1 MKERKSLKDC
11 IVKPGEKSP
20 FANLLI
26 DLAFKKAFDP
36 DKPTSRNNLINLLND
51 LLEPQLKRPI
61 KNVWTRNVAKNLS
74 GSKES
79 RTAIF
84 DLHCKDD
91 MGNLIEIEVQIRE
104 MDNFMKR
111 LAFYASELVANQA
124 EPGEEWNY
132 DVQPTYVIAL
142 TRIHVFDDENAVH
155 RAAVTDLE
163 TGKQVMDTY
172 NYAVIELSKVPFFIE
187 KTSSDLS
194 KWLFFFRY
202 LNRLKEL
209 PEELNESKFQQ
220 LTESSKVSNF
230 SKKEFEA
237 YQRMHH
243 EKWDHNVMVPGI
255 FKEFATEI
263 NAKIEER
270 ISDRN
275 REIAKKMVAAGK
287 LSDTEIADYSGLSV
301 EDVVVLRSQMCESD

>member
-74 GSKES
+74 GSKGS

-142 TRIHVFDDENAVH
+142 TRFHVFDDENAVH

-172 NYAVIELSKVPFFIE
+172 NYTVIELSKVPFFIE

-230 SKKEFEA
+230 SKKEFEV

-275 REIAKKMVAAGK
+275 HEIAKKMVAAGK

>member
-1 MKERKSLKDC
+1 MKKRKSLKDC

-20 FANLLI
+20 FANLLV

-74 GSKES
+74 GSKEF

-84 DLHCKDD
+84 DLHCSDD

-142 TRIHVFDDENAVH
+142 TRFHVFDDERAVH
-155 RAAVTDLE
+155 RAAVTDLD
-163 TGKQVMDTY
+163 TGKQVMDSY
-172 NYAVIELSKVPFFIE
+172 NYTVIELSKVPFFIE

-209 PEELNESKFQQ
+209 PEELDESKFQQ

-243 EKWDHNVMVPGI
+243 DKWDHNVMVPGI

-270 ISDRN
+270 A
-275 REIAKKMVAAGK
+275 REIAVRMIAAEK
-287 LSDTEIADYSGLSV
+287 LSDEEIAEYSGLSV
-301 EDVVVLRSQMCESD
+301 EDVVVLRSQMCDSNRK

>member
-1 MKERKSLKDC
+1 
-11 IVKPGEKSP
+11 
-20 FANLLI
+20 
-26 DLAFKKAFDP
+26 
-36 DKPTSRNNLINLLND
+36 
-51 LLEPQLKRPI
+51 
-61 KNVWTRNVAKNLS
+61 
-74 GSKES
+74 
-79 RTAIF
+79 
-84 DLHCKDD
+84 

-172 NYAVIELSKVPFFIE
+172 NYTVIELSKVPFFIE